1 MFKLSSHKITGLIN
15 SFIIDGRVISTN
27 AKLKLI
33 KPKVDKLICLAKKLT
48 SEPTKLSKLLKPIIN
63 CNDHIIRLLMTSTF
77 NLKSVEGSYTKIIK
91 LWRRKGDGA
100 HISILAPF

>member
-1 MFKLSSHKITGLIN
+1 MEAFGNKYSPSQ
-15 SFIIDGRVISTN
+15 IS
-27 AKLKLI
+27 AMI
-33 KPKVDKLICLAKKLT
+33 LAKMKVVVDDHLSDKVGSAVIIT
-48 SEPTKLSKLLKPIIN
+48 SI
-63 CNDHIIRLLMTSTF
+63 MTSTF